1 MGEVETP
8 AAATL
13 SLFIL
18 FYPFLSCLSFLSY
31 LILSF
36 YLQMGELETAA
47 AATLYPYLTTSCSY
61 SLIFIIRIMLYTDD
75 NEDDDEDRDDD
86 DEEKEGCSPPIG
98 LQVAT

>member
-8 AAATL
+8 
-13 SLFIL
+13 
-18 FYPFLSCLSFLSY
+18 
-31 LILSF
+31 
-36 YLQMGELETAA
+36 A

>member
-8 AAATL
+8 
-13 SLFIL
+13 
-18 FYPFLSCLSFLSY
+18 
-31 LILSF
+31 
-36 YLQMGELETAA
+36 A

-86 DEEKEGCSPPIG
+86 GEEDEEKEGCSPPIG